1 VGSQLLAF
9 SAVAAVLT
17 VTPGA
22 DMALVTRNAVAG
34 GMRAAVGTA
43 IGIVA
48 GCFAWAAASA
58 LGIAALLSVSATA
71 FTAVKVAGAAY
82 LAMLGLQAL
91 LAARRRVKAPADPRD
106 EPVDAAVRPL
116 AALRQG
122 LLTNL
127 LNPKIAV
134 LYATL
139 LPQFLSPGD
148 PVMAL
153 SLTMAAIHG
162 AMGLVWLSAYARV
175 IVAAGDL
182 LRRPRVRAALDAVT
196 GTVLVALALRLATER
211 R

>member
-1 VGSQLLAF
+1 VP
-9 SAVAAVLT
+9 T

-34 GMRAAVGTA
+34 GMRAAVSTA
-43 IGIVA
+43 VGIVA
-48 GCFAWAAASA
+48 GCFTWAAASA
-58 LGIAALLSVSATA
+58 LGIAALLSASATA
-71 FTAVKVAGAAY
+71 FTVVKIAGAVY

-91 LAARRRVKAPADPRD
+91 LAARRRVKAPAAARD
-106 EPVDAAVRPL
+106 ATVDGAVGPL